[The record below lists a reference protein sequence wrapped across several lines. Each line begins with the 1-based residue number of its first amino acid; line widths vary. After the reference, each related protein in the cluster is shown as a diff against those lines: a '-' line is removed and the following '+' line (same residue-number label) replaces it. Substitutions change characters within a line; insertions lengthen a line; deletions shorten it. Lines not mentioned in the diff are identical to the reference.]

1 MECPRCN
8 NEVSEHDKVC
18 PHCKKVLLLEC
29 PICHKLS
36 RTPLCPECGFVIVSK
51 CYKCGQLNKTIN
63 GTCKKCGFS
72 TFKSVSMNEAET
84 DEFACLAI
92 TFPNLENLRPALKN
106 KQIFNKFFKKLKSFI
121 FAFGKQQENR
131 VQYIDNIFIIKY
143 YKEFSMSSSANKA
156 VKSAIELMN
165 KIAEISFKL
174 KKTKGVKMA
183 CKMTILKRTLE
194 NDNESFNTGLN
205 IKLINT
211 ENKKEDYADGLQLI
225 TDQYIN
231 SLISRQYKQEMIYSS
246 QVNDELLEFY
256 EFPIKSQLTPIIIE
270 DDKDKKENR
279 LTKPKELPK
288 ISDLTEEKPEIDLY
302 SNKAIDIKTK
312 CEFLKLQGIDVPQK
326 LQEFLANDVFVTI
339 KAKENLALSS
349 SMIYDAIKAKNPKV
363 LHVVC
368 SDGFVY
374 DPYACFKELIA
385 SYLGFDTKLA
395 NLLLIKRIL
404 YISFLFMRQWKILN
418 LKLP

>member
-1 MECPRCN
+1 MECSRCN

-92 TFPNLENLRPALKN
+92 TFPNLDDLRPAFKN

-131 VQYIDNIFIIKY
+131 VQYLNNIFIIKY
-143 YKEFSMSSSANKA
+143 YKEFSMSRSANKA

-211 ENKKEDYADGLQLI
+211 D
-225 TDQYIN
+225 
-231 SLISRQYKQEMIYSS
+231 R
-246 QVNDELLEFY
+246 
-256 EFPIKSQLTPIIIE
+256 KS
-270 DDKDKKENR
+270 
-279 LTKPKELPK
+279 
-288 ISDLTEEKPEIDLY
+288 
-302 SNKAIDIKTK
+302 
-312 CEFLKLQGIDVPQK
+312 
-326 LQEFLANDVFVTI
+326 
-339 KAKENLALSS
+339 
-349 SMIYDAIKAKNPKV
+349 
-363 LHVVC
+363 VV
-368 SDGFVY
+368 
-374 DPYACFKELIA
+374 
-385 SYLGFDTKLA
+385 
-395 NLLLIKRIL
+395 
-404 YISFLFMRQWKILN
+404 
-418 LKLP
+418 

>member
-92 TFPNLENLRPALKN
+92 TFPNLDDLRPAFKN

-131 VQYIDNIFIIKY
+131 VQYLNNIFIIKY
-143 YKEFSMSSSANKA
+143 YKEFSMSRSANKA

-288 ISDLTEEKPEIDLY
+288 ISDRK
-302 SNKAIDIKTK
+302 S
-312 CEFLKLQGIDVPQK
+312 
-326 LQEFLANDVFVTI
+326 
-339 KAKENLALSS
+339 
-349 SMIYDAIKAKNPKV
+349 
-363 LHVVC
+363 VV
-368 SDGFVY
+368 
-374 DPYACFKELIA
+374 
-385 SYLGFDTKLA
+385 
-395 NLLLIKRIL
+395 
-404 YISFLFMRQWKILN
+404 
-418 LKLP
+418 